1 MKQFLPPVITLFLF
15 SIFPLAMYG
24 QPILTGDDLPNIGDA
39 LTFSTDNSV
48 DGLTPGAAGADQ
60 TWDFSQLEGEVSYT
74 STFIS
79 PSDAFGNEQF
89 PDATIALETDTI
101 TDEGA
106 VTGYSFLQETDNG
119 LFNLGFSAD
128 FLGTGTPVQ
137 FTIDP
142 PQQLLALPTTTSTTF
157 TDVSVRVLQVDGA
170 AFSEQADSARI
181 TTEQTRTVTV
191 DGWGTLTTPAGTFDA
206 LRQRVDIVSEETFE
220 VKIGGVWTDL
230 GFPTQRTFVEYEWMS
245 PEGSGP
251 VLTMTLDDNG
261 MATSATY
268 FESSAGGGEA
278 PVVSFTFDD
287 QGDGAYRFTDQST
300 NDPTFWNW
308 DFGDDNTSDEQNPTH
323 TYTTPGDYT
332 VCLTAGND
340 AGSDTGCQDITA
352 VLVPE
357 AAFAFEVM
365 DDGVVQFTDESTND
379 PTSWSWDFGD
389 GNTSDE
395 QNPEHTYAESGDYTV
410 CLTATNEAGSNE
422 GCTPLTIT
430 ITSVARLAD
439 GRRLTAFPNPA
450 ADRLTFTLERGRERL
465 QLLLTNVLG
474 QVQYEGFLQDRQPI
488 DVSAWAPGNYFY
500 QVRSMEGE
508 VLAGGQIVV
517 E

>member
-1 MKQFLPPVITLFLF
+1 MKHFLPL
-15 SIFPLAMYG
+15 
-24 QPILTGDDLPNIGDA
+24 ILTLCLCSISFAVYSQPVMTGADLPNIGDA

-48 DGLTPGAAGADQ
+48 DGLAPGPGGADQ
-60 TWDFSQLEGEVSYT
+60 TWDFSLLEAEVSYT

-106 VTGYSFLQETDNG
+106 ITGYSFLQETGDA

-128 FLGTGTPVQ
+128 FLGTGAPAQ
-137 FTIDP
+137 FTFDP
-142 PQQLLALPTTTSTTF
+142 PQQLLALPTTASTTF
-157 TDVSVRVLQVDGA
+157 TDVSVRVIQVDGA

-181 TTEQTRTVTV
+181 TNEQTRTVTV
-191 DGWGTLTTPAGTFDA
+191 DGWGALTTPAGTFDV
-206 LRQRVDIVSEETFE
+206 LRQRVEISSEETFE
-220 VKIGGVWTDL
+220 VKIGGEWSTL
-230 GFPTQRTFVEYEWMS
+230 GFPSQRSFVEYEWVS
-245 PEGSGP
+245 PEGRGP
-251 VLTMTLDDNG
+251 VLIMTLDGNG

-287 QGDGAYRFTDQST
+287 QGNGTYRFTDQST

-308 DFGDDNTSDEQNPTH
+308 DFGDDNTSDAQNPTH
-323 TYTTPGDYT
+323 AYTTPGDYT

-352 VLVPE
+352 VLVPA
-357 AAFAFEVM
+357 AAFTFEVM
-365 DDGVVQFTDESTND
+365 DDGVVRFTDESTND
-379 PTSWSWDFGD
+379 PTSWRWDFGD
-389 GNTSDE
+389 GNTSDV
-395 QNPEHTYAESGDYTV
+395 QNPEHTYTESGDYTV
-410 CLTATNEAGSNE
+410 CLTATNDAGSNE
-422 GCTPLTIT
+422 GCAPLTIS
-430 ITSVARLAD
+430 ITSIAHLVD
-439 GRRLTAFPNPA
+439 GRRLTVFPNPA
-450 ADRLTFTLERGRERL
+450 AEVLTFTLERGRERL
-465 QLLLTNVLG
+465 QLLITNALG
-474 QVQYEGFLQDRQPI
+474 QVQYERFLQDRQSI

-500 QVRSMEGE
+500 QLRSMEGGL
-508 VLAGGQIVV
+508 LAGGQIVV